1 MSTTHMEDDNGGV
14 SIAFPLA
21 PVFISKLIS
30 FRRRWR
36 QRRWRRWRQ
45 RWRRRDQLVPCQ
57 LSRLLGQRTILW
69 LTARHNCLQILK
81 LFNMLSHNGRNT
93 NCRWQKW
100 LNLHIISYAHVNVP
114 NAAYVH
120 LCRLTH
126 VLRWQSSNRL
136 VFNNSFA
143 LCNARYRSLV
153 RTKALWE
160 KQRKC
165 TPAPERRRRPA
176 RLSRLTTFT
185 ISAQWNTTHKSNLL
199 SEPSIQLED
208 VSHSPCPIPRP
219 GDTNGASV
227 SVFYG
232 CAHWGRARIVA
243 YFTARPWNW
252 VVLHSLNKSLD
263 GRLRVMKTWW
273 VRAIVVAAWTCLWII
288 YILLQIG

>member
-1 MSTTHMEDDNGGV
+1 MATTWPTCALPAQPAAWTAHDLVVDSAAQLFANSKTFQYVVTQWAKHNMSLTKMTQ
-14 SIAFPLA
+14 LA
-21 PVFISKLIS
+21 YYKLCTCECAKCS
-30 FRRRWR
+30 
-36 QRRWRRWRQ
+36 
-45 RWRRRDQLVPCQ
+45 VCT
-57 LSRLLGQRTILW
+57 S
-69 LTARHNCLQILK
+69 
-81 LFNMLSHNGRNT
+81 
-93 NCRWQKW
+93 
-100 LNLHIISYAHVNVP
+100 V
-114 NAAYVH
+114 
-120 LCRLTH
+120 CRLTH
-126 VLRWQSSNRL
+126 VLWWQSSNRL

-208 VSHSPCPIPRP
+208 VSHSPCPIPRL

-288 YILLQIG
+288 YILFQIG